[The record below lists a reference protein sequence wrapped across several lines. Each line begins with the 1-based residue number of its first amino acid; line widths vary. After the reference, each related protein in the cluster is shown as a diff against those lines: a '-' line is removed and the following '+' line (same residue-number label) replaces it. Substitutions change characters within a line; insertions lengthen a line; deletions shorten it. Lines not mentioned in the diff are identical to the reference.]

1 MLLLQRRR
9 EGAREELF
17 AHYGE
22 VIHLWLRQSLSLLA
36 ILDLVDG
43 DLGAAIRSLLA
54 VGNVTARRRKRYEIN
69 RVHVLRAGNKL
80 LLALI

>member
-17 AHYGE
+17 ALDGE
-22 VIHLWLRQSLSLLA
+22 IIHLWLRQSLSLLA

-43 DLGAAIRSLLA
+43 DLGAAFRSLLA
-54 VGNVTARRRKRYEIN
+54 VGNVTARSRKRYEIDLI
-69 RVHVLRAGNKL
+69 HVIRARNKL

>member
-17 AHYGE
+17 ALDGE
-22 VIHLWLRQSLSLLA
+22 VIHLWLRQRLSLLA

-43 DLGAAIRSLLA
+43 DLGAAFLSLLA
-54 VGNVTARRRKRYEIN
+54 VGNVTARKRERYEIN
-69 RVHVLRAGNKL
+69 LVHVLRAWNKL